1 MWSFTKATIFTFTSA
16 YLLSSSLAASNVHIH
31 NLRSRNIVSD
41 SSAIQSSYDFI
52 IVGGGLAGLVL
63 ASRLSEDSNHTV
75 LVLEAG
81 QSGDAVINQINTP
94 ADTYYDSLVGSEYDY
109 AYQTAQQSGCSNR
122 NISWPR
128 GKVLGGSSA
137 INGMYLVRPN
147 EPEINALH
155 SIISNDTNEF
165 WTWDSFYAAMK
176 KSETF
181 NAPSDAIAAEAGIEY
196 NSASHGSSGPIHWS
210 YPGETFNIVGN
221 WTPSLL
227 TLGIPTNADSAGGD
241 NSGAYITTSSI
252 NPTNWTRSYSRSG
265 YLDPLP
271 PRSNLDILPS
281 ATVTNIVWKSGSSGN
296 LTATGVQWASS
307 STAAKQTVNANKEVI
322 LAGGT
327 IGSAQVLQ
335 LSGVGPSK
343 YLQAAGVN
351 VQLDL
356 PGVGQRLQDHM
367 SASLVYSTDAQTAG
381 ALHNAG
387 TNTAEFLSFINS
399 ATAYVNLTTLLGSSA
414 ASSLISSAQAQVD
427 SSASSLLP
435 LGDSTVA
442 AGYKQIYNTIT
453 DQFYQSN
460 SGQIELLLA
469 ITSTS
474 VLIQAAIQ
482 HPLSAGELYITSNSA
497 FDYPFINPNY
507 LVHDADLTILRE
519 GLKLARKV
527 SQAAP
532 ISTYLTGE
540 TTPGSSVSTDE
551 DWESWLKGVV
561 GTEYHP
567 TGSCAMLPRE
577 LGGVV
582 GPDLL
587 VYGAANVR
595 VADASVYPF
604 ELSSH
609 LGAPTYG
616 LAEQAS
622 TIIRD
627 YWNGVSVNPN
637 ATSTTTSS
645 SSSSSSGSSSG
656 GSNNS
661 KNNGAASHQ
670 ANAGGENGENGEN
683 VAAYTDYTF
692 PSNDI
697 SRPSRP
703 HTPKTEDEDNASV
716 SNR

>member
-1 MWSFTKATIFTFTSA
+1 MWSIHKTTVLT
-16 YLLSSSLAASNVHIH
+16 LSSTYLFSTCFASTITDPLEAHRRRDAH
-31 NLRSRNIVSD
+31 NLRARNIVSD

-81 QSGDAVINQINTP
+81 ESGDANITQINTP
-94 ADTYYDSLVGSEYDY
+94 ADTYYSSLVGSEYDY
-109 AYQTAQQSGCSNR
+109 AYQTAEQTGCSNR
-122 NISWPR
+122 NVSWPR

-147 EPEINALH
+147 EPEINAIH
-155 SIISNDTNEF
+155 AINPNDTDEF
-165 WTWDSFYAAMK
+165 WAWDSYNAAMK

-181 NAPSDAIAAEAGIEY
+181 GAPSSDIAAEAGIQY
-196 NSASHGSSGPIHWS
+196 NAASHGSSGPIHWS

-221 WTPSLL
+221 WTPTLA
-227 TLGIPTNADSAGGD
+227 TLGIPSNPDSASGD

-252 NPTNWTRSYSRSG
+252 NPANWTRSYSRSG
-265 YLDPLP
+265 YIDPLP

-281 ATVTNIVWKSGSSGN
+281 ATVTNIVWGSGTSGN

-322 LAGGT
+322 LAAGT

-343 YLQAAGVN
+343 YLQAAGVD

-356 PGVGQRLQDHM
+356 PGVGQRLQDHL
-367 SASLVYSTDAQTAG
+367 SGSLIYSTTAETAG
-381 ALHNAG
+381 DLHADG
-387 TNTAEFLSFINS
+387 VATAEFLSYINS
-399 ATAYVNLTTLLGSSA
+399 ATAYVNLTTLLGSDSA
-414 ASSLISSAQAQVD
+414 SALISSAQAEVD

-442 AGYKQIYNTIT
+442 AGYKAIYDTIT
-453 DQFYQSN
+453 NQFYSSN
-460 SGQIELLLA
+460 SGQIELLLS

-482 HPLSAGELYITSNSA
+482 HPLSVGELYITSDSVFN
-497 FDYPFINPNY
+497 YPFLNPNY

-519 GLKLARKV
+519 GFKMARLV
-527 SQAAP
+527 SQASP
-532 ISTYLTGE
+532 LSTYLTGE
-540 TTPGSSVSTDE
+540 TTPGSSVSTDAE
-551 DWESWLKGVV
+551 WDTWIQGAV

-567 TGSCAMLPRE
+567 TGTCAMLPLE

-582 GPDLL
+582 SPSLL
-587 VYGAANVR
+587 VYGTSNVR

-627 YWNGVSVNPN
+627 YWNGVSTNPN
-637 ATSTTTSS
+637 TTTTSTSS
-645 SSSSSSGSSSG
+645 SSSSTSTGSTDSK
-656 GSNNS
+656 SNNAVS
-661 KNNGAASHQ
+661 SAYGFGGIVCAAIACLVGSMM
-670 ANAGGENGENGEN
+670 NL
-683 VAAYTDYTF
+683 
-692 PSNDI
+692 
-697 SRPSRP
+697 
-703 HTPKTEDEDNASV
+703 
-716 SNR
+716 

>member
-1 MWSFTKATIFTFTSA
+1 MWSLTKATILTLSSTYFLSTTSA
-16 YLLSSSLAASNVHIH
+16 FPNSNPLETQQTRDVN
-31 NLRSRNIVSD
+31 NLRARNIVSD
-41 SSAIQSSYDFI
+41 SSAIQGSYDFI

-81 QSGDAVINQINTP
+81 ESGDANITQINTP

-109 AYQTAQQSGCSNR
+109 AYQTAQQTGCSNR

-147 EPEINALH
+147 EPEINAIH
-155 SIISNDTNEF
+155 SINPNDTDEF
-165 WTWDSFYAAMK
+165 WTWDSYYAAMK

-181 NAPSDAIAAEAGIEY
+181 GAPSADIAAEAGIQY
-196 NSASHGSSGPIHWS
+196 NAASYGSSGPIHWS
-210 YPGETFNIVGN
+210 YPGETFNLVGN
-221 WTPSLL
+221 WTPSLA
-227 TLGIPTNADSAGGD
+227 TLGVPSNPDPASGD

-252 NPTNWTRSYSRSG
+252 NPSNWTRSYSRSG
-265 YLDPLP
+265 YIDPLP

-281 ATVTNIVWKSGSSGN
+281 ATVTNIVWKSGTSGN

-322 LAGGT
+322 LAAGT
-327 IGSAQVLQ
+327 IGTAQLLQ

-343 YLQAAGVN
+343 YLQAAGVD

-356 PGVGQRLQDHM
+356 PGVGQRLQDHI
-367 SASLVYSTDAQTAG
+367 SGSLIYGTNAETAG
-381 ALHNAG
+381 DEHAAG
-387 TNTAEFLSFINS
+387 VATAEFLSYINS
-399 ATAYVNLTTLLGSSA
+399 ATAYVNLTTLLGSDSA
-414 ASSLISSAQAQVD
+414 SALISSAQAEID

-442 AGYKQIYNTIT
+442 AGYKAMYDTIT
-453 DQFYQSN
+453 NQFYSSN
-460 SGQIELLLA
+460 SGQIELLLS

-482 HPLSAGELYITSNSA
+482 HPLSVGEIYITSDSVFN
-497 FDYPFINPNY
+497 YPYLNPNY

-519 GLKLARKV
+519 GFKMARLI
-527 SQAAP
+527 SQASP
-532 ISTYLTGE
+532 ISAYLTGE
-540 TTPGSSVSTDE
+540 TTPGSSVSTDDE
-551 DWESWLKGVV
+551 WDTWIQGAV

-567 TGSCAMLPRE
+567 TGTCAMLPLE

-582 GPDLL
+582 SPSLL
-587 VYGAANVR
+587 VYGTSNVR

-627 YWNGVSVNPN
+627 YWNGVSTNPN
-637 ATSTTTSS
+637 ATTTSS
-645 SSSSSSGSSSG
+645 SSSSSSTSGSQE
-656 GSNNS
+656 S
-661 KNNGAASHQ
+661 KNNGAFPTFAYGSRGIVC
-670 ANAGGENGENGEN
+670 ATIACLAGCMM
-683 VAAYTDYTF
+683 VL
-692 PSNDI
+692 
-697 SRPSRP
+697 
-703 HTPKTEDEDNASV
+703 
-716 SNR
+716 